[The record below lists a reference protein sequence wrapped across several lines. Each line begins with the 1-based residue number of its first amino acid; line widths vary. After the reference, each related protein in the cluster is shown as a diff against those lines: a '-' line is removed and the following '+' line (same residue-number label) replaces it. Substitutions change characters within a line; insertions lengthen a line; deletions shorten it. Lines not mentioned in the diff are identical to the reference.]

1 MNNPY
6 ESIRSLLLVMNDEE
20 KKELLSEL
28 YDWKLVSR
36 EKFRALLG
44 VDEVQ
49 FQQDA
54 RDAKIQELGFMLDEV
69 PDATINKLKNQIAH
83 EYFDR

>member
-6 ESIRSLLLVMNDEE
+6 ESIRSLLLEMGDEE
-20 KKELLSEL
+20 KKELLAEL
-28 YDWKLVSR
+28 YDWELVSR

-44 VDEVQ
+44 IDEVQ

-54 RDAKIQELGFMLDEV
+54 RDAKIQELVLMLDKV
-69 PDATINKLKNQIAH
+69 PEATINRLKNQIAH